1 MGAAS
6 PSFQARSGAGFSG
19 FPEEGLRFLKSLKRN
34 NRREWFQPRKE
45 IYEASLKAP
54 MLELVSAIN
63 NDLVKIAPDYVTD
76 PKKATF
82 RIYRDTRFSHDKTPY
97 KTHIAAVFGKRGM
110 AGHSGGMLYFHL
122 SPEGVEAAGGV
133 YHPEPDALRRV
144 RLHVSENHAELT
156 RILGGRKLRSMMGDL
171 KGDELSRVPRG
182 FPTDHP
188 SADLIRKKDWILD
201 VTIDVEA
208 AKTAALIKELTS
220 RFRLMLPFV
229 EFFNRA
235 LRPVTVY
242 RQSDRL

>member
-1 MGAAS
+1 MGAALR
-6 PSFQARSGAGFSG
+6 PFKTPQGTAFSG
-19 FPEEGLRFLKSLKRN
+19 FPEEGLRFLKALKRN

-45 IYEASLKAP
+45 TYEACLKAP
-54 MLELVSAIN
+54 MLELVHAIN
-63 NDLVKIAPDYVTD
+63 QDLVKIAPDYVTD

-122 SPEGVEAAGGV
+122 SPEGVEVAGGV
-133 YHPEPDALRRV
+133 YHPEAEAMRRV
-144 RLHVSENHAELT
+144 RFHLAENHEELK
-156 RILGGRKLRSMMGDL
+156 RILGARKLRAAMGEL
-171 KGDELSRVPRG
+171 KGDELTRAPKG
-182 FPTDHP
+182 FPPGHP
-188 SADLIRKKDWILD
+188 AADWIRKKDWILD
-201 VTIDVEA
+201 VTLDVEV
-208 AKTAALIKELTS
+208 AKTADLIEELTS

-235 LRPVTVY
+235 PRPATVY

>member
-1 MGAAS
+1 MSAAPES
-6 PSFQARSGAGFSG
+6 AKMPRGTEFSG

-34 NRREWFQPRKE
+34 NRREWFQPRRE

-97 KTHIAAVFGKRGM
+97 KTQIAAVFGKRGM
-110 AGHSGGMLYFHL
+110 AGHSGGMLYFQL

-133 YHPEPDALRRV
+133 YRPEPDALRRV
-144 RLHVSENHAELT
+144 RLHVSEHHAELT
-156 RILGGRKLRSMMGDL
+156 RILGGRKLRSVMGDL

-182 FPTDHP
+182 FPPDHP
-188 SADLIRKKDWILD
+188 AADLIRKKDWILD

-208 AKTAALIKELTS
+208 AKTAALIQELTS

-235 LRPVTVY
+235 LRPATVY

>member
-6 PSFQARSGAGFSG
+6 PSFRARSGAGFSG

-144 RLHVSENHAELT
+144 RLHVSENHPELT
-156 RILGGRKLRSMMGDL
+156 RILDGRKLRSVMGDL

-182 FPTDHP
+182 FPADHP
-188 SADLIRKKDWILD
+188 AADLIRKKDWILD

-235 LRPVTVY
+235 LRPVTAN